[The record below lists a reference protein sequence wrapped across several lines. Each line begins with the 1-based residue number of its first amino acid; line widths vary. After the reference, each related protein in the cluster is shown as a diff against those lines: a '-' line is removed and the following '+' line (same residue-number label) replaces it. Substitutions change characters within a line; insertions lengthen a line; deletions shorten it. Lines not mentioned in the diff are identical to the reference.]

1 MFHQLAAYVTV
12 YAFAIRDRVSRS
24 GRDGGYSTESVAV
37 TAALVALAL
46 AAIALLGPK
55 VKAKIEGITL

>member
-1 MFHQLAAYVTV
+1 MLDQLAAYVTV
-12 YAFAIRDRVSRS
+12 LALEMRDRVRSS

-46 AAIALLGPK
+46 AAIAILGPK